1 MPREAKKSTAT
12 VAAKGPH
19 PGSRWRIFAGM
30 VTLGILSVSTAVAA
44 LKVRDYITRDPQF
57 ILSSDRKDAIVI
69 EGLRYASH
77 SKVMRV
83 FALDFDRSIFSVP
96 LAERRRR
103 LLAIDWIE
111 DASVSRI
118 WPDRLVVRIRERK
131 PVAFVFLRSGV
142 LLVDAQGVLL
152 DPPAEAQF
160 SFPVLSGV
168 REDESDLERR
178 AQVRALLRLEEDLG
192 PLAKDIS
199 EVNAADLN
207 DLRLV
212 AQVENRAVELAM
224 GDDNFG
230 RRYRNFLNHYP
241 DIRRTSPDVN
251 SFDLRLDDRIT
262 AKGIAVPWQ

>member
-1 MPREAKKSTAT
+1 MAREKKSAT
-12 VAAKGPH
+12 TSTKAAGRPR
-19 PGSRWRIFAGM
+19 SRWLLMFGLI
-30 VTLGILSVSTAVAA
+30 VLGVLCVSTAMAA
-44 LKVRDYITRDPQF
+44 LKVREYVIHDPQF
-57 ILSSDRKDAIVI
+57 LLSRDRKDALTI

-77 SKVMRV
+77 SKVLRV
-83 FALDFDRSIFSVP
+83 FAPDFDRSIFSIP

-111 DASVSRI
+111 DASVSRV
-118 WPDRLVVRIRERK
+118 WPDRLIVRIRERK

-142 LLVDAQGVLL
+142 LLIDAQATLL

-168 REDESDLERR
+168 RENESDLLRR
-178 AQVRALLRLEEDLG
+178 EQVRALLRLEEDLG

-199 EVNAADLN
+199 EVNATDPN
-207 DLRLV
+207 DLRMV
-212 AQVENRAVELAM
+212 AQVDNRAVELAI

-241 DIRRTSPDVN
+241 EIRRSSPDVN

-262 AKGIAVPWQ
+262 AKGIAAPWQ